1 MIQVSSVA
9 QYERNCYTYP
19 MLKRLAD
26 SPGLVGTIGG
36 FMLTASKH
44 KTDLTCS
51 WHLFSPEKLHFQR
64 LSRNL
69 KVTGDDCGVSFKYKP
84 WSSSILRL
92 AELSYLLEYNR
103 WRLFIY
109 MED

>member
-44 KTDLTCS
+44 KTNLTCS
-51 WHLFSPEKLHFQR
+51 WYSYSPEKLRFQR
-64 LSRNL
+64 KEEEKKSQETT
-69 KVTGDDCGVSFKYKP
+69 VV
-84 WSSSILRL
+84 
-92 AELSYLLEYNR
+92 
-103 WRLFIY
+103 
-109 MED
+109 

>member
-9 QYERNCYTYP
+9 QYERNCHTHP

-26 SPGLVGTIGG
+26 SPGLVGTMGG

-51 WHLFSPEKLHFQR
+51 WFSISPEKLLAHQFFRSLQTLR
-64 LSRNL
+64 
-69 KVTGDDCGVSFKYKP
+69 DDQDVSV
-84 WSSSILRL
+84 
-92 AELSYLLEYNR
+92 
-103 WRLFIY
+103 
-109 MED
+109 